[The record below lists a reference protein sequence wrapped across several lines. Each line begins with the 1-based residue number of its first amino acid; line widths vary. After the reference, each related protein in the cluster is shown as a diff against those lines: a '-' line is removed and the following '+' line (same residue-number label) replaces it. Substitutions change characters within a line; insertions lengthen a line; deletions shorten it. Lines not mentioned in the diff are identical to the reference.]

1 MWYFDCPHVVFGEEA
16 LSHLTQ
22 LTGRLVVI
30 VTDQNMVRLGLIQL
44 VTAQLDTA
52 GIAHIIFDETE
63 PEPSLQLV
71 QRCAAVLAQHQ
82 PDWIIALGGGSCIDA
97 AKAAWLLYENPDV
110 DLAGV
115 NPFDQYVMREK
126 AHLIAIPTTSGTGSE
141 ATWYAVLTD
150 TAEQRKVG
158 VGSRQMLPDLV
169 ILDPELIVSLPPSI
183 TADTG
188 LDALTQAIESHSSTW
203 HNDFSDA
210 LCVHAVK
217 LICEYLPRAF
227 ADGSDREAREHMH
240 NAATIGGV
248 GFGNSQAT
256 LAHAMGHALGALFR
270 VPHGRSVALF
280 LPYTMEFAVNNESD
294 RYSDIALALGLPA
307 RDAREGAVNLI
318 ATIRELEA
326 KLHQPQ
332 SISELGIT
340 AEAYANAMPELI
352 AKAEIDTQIV
362 TSPRIP
368 DTDELRRLFE
378 YAYEGKSVDF

>member
-22 LTGRLVVI
+22 LTGRLAVI
-30 VTDQNMVRLGLIQL
+30 VTDQNMARLGLIQL

-52 GIAHIIFDETE
+52 GIAHIVFDETE

-71 QRCAAVLAQHQ
+71 HRCAAVLAQHQ

-97 AKAAWLLYENPDV
+97 AKAAWLLYENPGV

-150 TAEQRKVG
+150 TAEQRKAG
-158 VGSRQMLPDLV
+158 IGSRQMLPDLV

-217 LICEYLPRAF
+217 LICEYLPRAY

-256 LAHAMGHALGALFR
+256 LAHAMGHALGVLFH

-280 LPYTMEFAVNNESD
+280 LPYTMEFAVNNGSD

-318 ATIRELEA
+318 TTIRELEA

-340 AEAYANAMPELI
+340 AEAYANAIPELI
-352 AKAEIDTQIV
+352 AKAEMDTQIV

-378 YAYEGKSVDF
+378 YAYEGKSIDF

>member
-1 MWYFDCPHVVFGEEA
+1 MWYFDSPHVVFGEDA
-16 LSHLTQ
+16 LSHLAQ
-22 LTGRLVVI
+22 LTGRLAVI
-30 VTDQNMVRLGLIQL
+30 VADQNMVRLGLTQRVIEPL
-44 VTAQLDTA
+44 AEA
-52 GIAHIIFDETE
+52 GILQVVFDETE

-71 QRCAAVLAQHQ
+71 ERCAALLNHYQ

-115 NPFDQYVMREK
+115 NPFDHYVMREK

-150 TAEQRKVG
+150 TLEQRKVG
-158 VGSRQMLPDLV
+158 VGSRQMLPDLI

-210 LCVHAVK
+210 LCAHAVK
-217 LICEYLPRAF
+217 MICEYLPRAY

-240 NAATIGGV
+240 NAATIAGI

-256 LAHAMGHALGALFR
+256 LAHAMGHALGALFH
-270 VPHGRSVALF
+270 VPHGRAVALF
-280 LPYTMEFAVNNESD
+280 LPYTMEFAANGEAD
-294 RYSDIALALGLPA
+294 RYSEIAQTLGLPA
-307 RDAREGAVNLI
+307 RDTREGALNLI
-318 ATIRELEA
+318 ATIRELET

-332 SISELGIT
+332 TVRELDIT
-340 AEAYANAMPELI
+340 LEDYTQVLPELV
-352 AKAEIDTQIV
+352 ARAEIDTQIV

-378 YAYEGKSVDF
+378 YAYDGKSIDF